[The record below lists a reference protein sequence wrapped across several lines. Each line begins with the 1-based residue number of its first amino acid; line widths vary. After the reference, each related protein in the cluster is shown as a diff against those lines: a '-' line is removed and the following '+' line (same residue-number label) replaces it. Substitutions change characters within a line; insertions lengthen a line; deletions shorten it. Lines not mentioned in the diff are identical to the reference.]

1 MRAQGNAGSL
11 RTVLPF
17 LVQTMVVGCP
27 GGGQCLRTEAVGGI
41 VIAGRD
47 AVCVGS
53 SRGEVRRVLLMEA
66 PCSLAPPG
74 TSAAKRSDGICCII

>member
-1 MRAQGNAGSL
+1 MRAQGNASSL

-17 LVQTMVVGCP
+17 FVQTMVVGCP

-47 AVCVGS
+47 AGGD
-53 SRGEVRRVLLMEA
+53 RYQKKKRRNLLMEA

-74 TSAAKRSDGICCII
+74 TSAVA

>member
-1 MRAQGNAGSL
+1 MRSQGNAGSL

-17 LVQTMVVGCP
+17 FVQTMVVGCP

-47 AVCVGS
+47 AGAV
-53 SRGEVRRVLLMEA
+53 VRYRKEKRRNLLMEA
-66 PCSLAPPG
+66 PCSLKVPG
-74 TSAAKRSDGICCII
+74 KSAIA